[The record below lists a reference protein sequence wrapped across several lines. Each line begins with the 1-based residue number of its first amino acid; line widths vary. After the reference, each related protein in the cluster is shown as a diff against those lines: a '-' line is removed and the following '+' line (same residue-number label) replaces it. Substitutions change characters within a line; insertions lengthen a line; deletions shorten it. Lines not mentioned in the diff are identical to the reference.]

1 MPAFNSSPGDSQ
13 EIEKQRFIL
22 GQTLRYLGD
31 VETRAQSLSDEVYR
45 LHHALK
51 LSKGREEKLKARL
64 AKLPFDEAA
73 QLRTVLKR
81 SRRQKTMINRLC
93 KENTR
98 LCKALKTAR
107 VGRQAAEVRVA
118 GLRTARRTLS
128 TSLSGTDA
136 ELRRSL
142 RRSRRQ
148 KATIKSLSR
157 KSTRLRKAVKAARAG
172 RQAAEARVAGLR
184 TARRTLSASLSGT
197 DAELRRSLRRSRR
210 QKATIKSLSRKN
222 AGLRKAV
229 KGSRGRIETL
239 EAQLGKLRASGSVM
253 SKRLY
258 GRKSEQQKKPGTGRK
273 RGQQRG
279 APGHGR
285 TQRPK
290 LEERPEEINPPPE
303 ECACARCGQ
312 AYVPNGTEDSTLVE
326 IEVKA
331 HKRVIS
337 RPRFRRTCECAS
349 SPIEVSAPPVP
360 RLFANTLYGISV

>member
-229 KGSRGRIETL
+229 KGSRAGSRRWKPSL
-239 EAQLGKLRASGSVM
+239 AS
-253 SKRLY
+253 
-258 GRKSEQQKKPGTGRK
+258 
-273 RGQQRG
+273 
-279 APGHGR
+279 
-285 TQRPK
+285 
-290 LEERPEEINPPPE
+290 
-303 ECACARCGQ
+303 CAR
-312 AYVPNGTEDSTLVE
+312 AAL
-326 IEVKA
+326 
-331 HKRVIS
+331 
-337 RPRFRRTCECAS
+337 
-349 SPIEVSAPPVP
+349 
-360 RLFANTLYGISV
+360 